1 MPFLPDEPVHSPDD
15 LFNSSF
21 ARTGPAV
28 WWVAHTKPRQE
39 KAIARHLLKIGF
51 PYYLPCERKRVLVG
65 KKVRTVNIPVFDGY
79 IFLMATEDL
88 RWRAM
93 ASNRVASL
101 QRVVDQERFW
111 TDLERVRSILD
122 LGKPVESHMRL
133 PAGTPVTLRDGPM
146 AGMTGVVEKAAGAFK
161 FVVLVEFLQRSLSVT
176 VDGEWL
182 GLPQAA

>member
-1 MPFLPDEPVHSPDD
+1 MPFLPDEPVHSPID
-15 LFNSSF
+15 LFDKSF
-21 ARTGPAV
+21 GRSESLL

-51 PYYLPCERKRVLVG
+51 PYYLPCEKKRVLLG

-79 IFLMATEDL
+79 IFLMAQEDQ

-101 QRVVDQERFW
+101 QRVVEQERFW

-122 LGKPVESHMRL
+122 LGKPVESHMSL
-133 PAGTPVTLRDGPM
+133 TVGTPVTLRDGPM
-146 AGMTGVVEKAAGAFK
+146 AGMTGTIEKVAGGFK
-161 FVVLVEFLQRSLSVT
+161 FVVMVNFIQRGLSVT
-176 VDGEWL
+176 VDGECL
-182 GLPQAA
+182 GLPEAA